1 MQSCDYGRRF
11 SELSALQQ
19 HQIAKIHCY
28 CRECDRFFVHT
39 DAVEQHRLS
48 TVHNPPSKIKCI
60 GGKRCKKQF
69 TSPSAWLHHLESG
82 ACPPKMTREKL
93 HSAVQSNDVI
103 RLITGGSIQE
113 YKALIGLDMSRT
125 TSRTQS
131 IIFTPITVDS
141 FSGFPSPSDT

>member
-48 TVHNPPSKIKCI
+48 TVHNPPARSNASVVN
-60 GGKRCKKQF
+60 GARSNLLLLRRGF
-69 TSPSAWLHHLESG
+69 TTLKVEHVPR
-82 ACPPKMTREKL
+82 K
-93 HSAVQSNDVI
+93 
-103 RLITGGSIQE
+103 
-113 YKALIGLDMSRT
+113 
-125 TSRTQS
+125 
-131 IIFTPITVDS
+131 
-141 FSGFPSPSDT
+141 